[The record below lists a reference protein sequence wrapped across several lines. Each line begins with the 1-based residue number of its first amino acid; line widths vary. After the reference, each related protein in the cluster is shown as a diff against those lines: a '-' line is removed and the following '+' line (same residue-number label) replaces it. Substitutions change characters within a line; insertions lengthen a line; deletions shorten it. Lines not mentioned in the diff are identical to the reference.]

1 MKTFSKLKFKP
12 HTAYIAVVVS
22 IVLALGFYFWRD
34 IVNVWKSDTESTT
47 DRKYAYYISSTLT
60 PHFVYAEFDPLET
73 VYGEK
78 QNVLIKLMNEAPVDS
93 VKVVIYTQDTEGQE
107 HMLEKVEEIKGDNL
121 YTSSWKGAWKV
132 KGKIVGADLIGV
144 SGEDESK
151 VELTFRRSEEHTSE
165 LQS

>member
-22 IVLALGFYFWRD
+22 IVLALGFYFWGD

-47 DRKYAYYISSTLT
+47 DRKYAYDISSTLT

-73 VYGEK
+73 VYWEK

-151 VELTFRRSEEHTSE
+151 VELTFRND
-165 LQS
+165 